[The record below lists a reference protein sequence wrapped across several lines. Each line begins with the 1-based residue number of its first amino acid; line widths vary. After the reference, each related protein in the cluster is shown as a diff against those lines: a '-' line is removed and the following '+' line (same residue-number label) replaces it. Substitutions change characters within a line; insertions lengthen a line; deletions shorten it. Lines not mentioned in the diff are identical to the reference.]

1 MLLPCIGGL
10 AALAT
15 RHLLSAMAC
24 AGSGTAAG
32 NSSSSGVP
40 AAVLQVPLLLDLLAQ
55 DVAACKEF
63 ER

>member
-1 MLLPCIGGL
+1 MLLPCAGGL

-24 AGSGTAAG
+24 AGSGTDAG
-32 NSSSSGVP
+32 SSSGVP